1 MGLNMLDQGWEARF
15 DALHA
20 AASAQTG
27 LDDFGDCGYQEGLGL
42 LLKAL
47 DADPPTPGTRAVA
60 AEHQIVGVL
69 SSRLRTQAQWAANPG
84 YRDREIRAPLIV
96 MGLPRTGTTALHN
109 LLSNDPQFQGIEKWL
124 TNTPIVRPPRDV
136 WDAHPQYQATV
147 KSVEQMFAA
156 TPEGMEAHGVLA
168 HEVDECLVPMA
179 QSFCSNWF
187 PSHIDIPVY
196 DAWFRQAD
204 EAPAFNR
211 YKDMLRLI
219 GLNDDRRWLLKNPS
233 HVFGVE
239 AMLAVFPDACVV
251 QTHRDPVQSIS
262 SLVNLLSHLLKAFQ
276 GVEVDRDRRTQRELA
291 FWAEAVRRS
300 MATQDK
306 YPERFVNVLQKDIRH
321 DPIGVVKSIYVKF
334 GLTLSDQAETAMLDW
349 AARNSDDGGGGHK
362 YEKIP
367 VDDAVRAAF
376 AGYIDRYGL

>member
-1 MGLNMLDQGWEARF
+1 M
-15 DALHA
+15 
-20 AASAQTG
+20 
-27 LDDFGDCGYQEGLGL
+27 
-42 LLKAL
+42 
-47 DADPPTPGTRAVA
+47 
-60 AEHQIVGVL
+60 
-69 SSRLRTQAQWAANPG
+69 
-84 YRDREIRAPLIV
+84 
-96 MGLPRTGTTALHN
+96 
-109 LLSNDPQFQGIEKWL
+109 
-124 TNTPIVRPPRDV
+124 
-136 WDAHPQYQATV
+136 
-147 KSVEQMFAA
+147 
-156 TPEGMEAHGVLA
+156 
-168 HEVDECLVPMA
+168 
-179 QSFCSNWF
+179 
-187 PSHIDIPVY
+187 
-196 DAWFRQAD
+196 
-204 EAPAFNR
+204 
-211 YKDMLRLI
+211 
-219 GLNDDRRWLLKNPS
+219 
-233 HVFGVE
+233 
-239 AMLAVFPDACVV
+239 V

-349 AARNSDDGGGGHK
+349 AARNSEPGGSGHK